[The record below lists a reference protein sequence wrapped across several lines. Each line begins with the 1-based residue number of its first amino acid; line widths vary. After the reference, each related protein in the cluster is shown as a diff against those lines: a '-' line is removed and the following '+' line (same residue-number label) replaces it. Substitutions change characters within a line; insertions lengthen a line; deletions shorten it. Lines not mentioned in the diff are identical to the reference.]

1 MKPVYAQ
8 IQGRNRQSSE
18 AGASDFVSSSSIQ
31 MTDCDITILQ
41 FINDFGFCA
50 MPQIVAMFDFSISR
64 SYQVMQ
70 RLCVAGLVVHERVF
84 HGRHGIYR
92 LSKKGAAYTDLP
104 SLARMSLANYNHS
117 LAVLDVYLHVR
128 KKYPSAEWL
137 SERHLIHAKYSG
149 GVGKRGHLPD
159 GILLLPDTD
168 NKEQK
173 IAIEV
178 ELRSKARARIEA
190 ILKWYTTQFDFA
202 EVWYY
207 CPQGVA
213 DALRL
218 VVGEKMPFVKIHA
231 LREIL

>member
-1 MKPVYAQ
+1 MATADAFLDEIEQQSAKRQPMLAGMQLTERDSQ
-8 IQGRNRQSSE
+8 I
-18 AGASDFVSSSSIQ
+18 
-31 MTDCDITILQ
+31 LH
-41 FINDFGFCA
+41 FINDFGFCE
-50 MPQIVAMFDFSISR
+50 MPQIENRFGLTKRR
-64 SYQVMQ
+64 SYQIIE
-70 RLCVAGLVVHERVF
+70 RLIGAALIKHERVF

-104 SLARMSLANYNHS
+104 VLARMSLANYNHS